1 MRELKIALGNSRQ
14 AKFWSNKTMSFDAIC
29 ERLKTPIRT
38 TETAEEYA
46 KLPKPK
52 RDEIKDKGGFVG
64 GHLRDNLRKVGNVEC
79 RSLWTPDIDNATP
92 EFVAALEKKLNFKCA
107 VYSTHS
113 HTPEMPRLRIV
124 APFTRDVSADEFVA
138 VSRYMAAE
146 LGIDMFDECSFIPN
160 QLMYWP
166 TCPSNG
172 QYISEFFD
180 GELLD
185 PDAILA
191 AHPNWQDCSLLPT
204 TSRESKVNKPSQKPQ
219 EDPISKSGVVGAFC
233 RTYSITAAIDRFLSD
248 IYAPSVMEGRYD
260 YISGESTAGVVIYDD
275 KFAYSHHA
283 TDPACGKLL
292 NAFDLVRTHKFGDD
306 DEKKSFAA
314 MTDFAIKD
322 DDVKSQLA
330 TERMEQANTDF
341 SDADWQKALVLDKQ
355 GHVKDT
361 LDNLVLILRHDEALQ
376 HIAFN
381 CHRDGIDAK
390 GGLPW
395 EQLKEGWNDSDNAAL
410 KVYLSN
416 TYGLYSP
423 TKTKDA
429 VLAVAAEKAYHPIK
443 EYLEELPAWDGTPRV
458 ETLFI
463 DYFGAADTTYTRAVS
478 RKSMVAAVARI
489 YHPGTKFDSVPIL
502 NGPQGIGKSTFFAK
516 LAGEWFSDSLTLT
529 DMRDKAGPEKLQ
541 GYWILE
547 LGELAG
553 MRKADVETVKSFISR
568 VDDKY
573 RASYGVSVES
583 HPRQCVIVGST
594 NAESGFLRD
603 ITGNRR
609 FWPIP
614 VSGSSRKKAWQIT
627 KDEVAQIWAETLVLY
642 RRGEK
647 LYLEGEDAVLAVAE
661 QADAMET
668 DEREG
673 LVRKYLDT
681 LLPDN
686 WDELDIF
693 ERRNF
698 LSGTGV
704 ADIGK
709 KGTVQRKLVCNLEI
723 WCECFGKDPSAL
735 KKVDSYELGSIM
747 QKLESW
753 EKYTGTRQ
761 GTSNFTHYGKQRA
774 YSRK

>member
-14 AKFWSNKTMSFDAIC
+14 AKFWSNKTMSFDDIC
-29 ERLKTPIRT
+29 DRLKTPIRT

-46 KLPKPK
+46 KLSKPK

-64 GHLRDNLRKVGNVEC
+64 GHLRDNLRKVGNVSC

-92 EFVAALEKKLNFKCA
+92 EFIAELEKKLTFKCA

-113 HTPEMPRLRIV
+113 HTPEAPRLRIV

-172 QYISEFFD
+172 EYISEFFD

-185 PDAILA
+185 PDAIFA

-219 EDPISKSGVVGAFC
+219 EDPLTKSGVIGAFC
-233 RTYSITAAIDRFLSD
+233 RAYSITAAIDQFLSG
-248 IYAPSVMEGRYD
+248 IYAPSVMDGRYD

-292 NAFDLVRTHKFGDD
+292 NAFDLVRIHKFGGD
-306 DEKKSFAA
+306 DEKKSFTA
-314 MTDFAIKD
+314 MTDFAVKD
-322 DDVKSQLA
+322 DAVKSQLTA
-330 TERMEQANTDF
+330 ERMEQASTDF
-341 SDADWQKALVLDKQ
+341 SDADWQKALELDKQ

-361 LDNLVLILRHDEALQ
+361 LDNLVLILRHDEALE

-395 EQLKEGWNDSDNAAL
+395 DQLKDGWNDSDNAAL

-416 TYGLYSP
+416 NYGVYSP

-443 EYLEELPAWDGTPRV
+443 EYLEELPAWDGIPRV

-463 DYFGAADTTYTRAVS
+463 DYFGAADNSYTRAVS

-583 HPRQCVIVGST
+583 HPRQCIIVGST

-673 LVRKYLDT
+673 LVRQYLDT

-698 LSGTGV
+698 LNGTGV

-709 KGTVQRKLVCNLEI
+709 QGTVQRKLVCNLEI

-735 KKVDSYELGSIM
+735 KKVDSYELGGIM

-753 EKYTGTRQ
+753 EKYQGTKQ
-761 GTSNFTHYGKQRA
+761 GTSVFAIYGKQRA

>member
-1 MRELKIALGNSRQ
+1 
-14 AKFWSNKTMSFDAIC
+14 MSFDEIC
-29 ERLKTPIRT
+29 SRLKTPIRT

-64 GHLRDNLRKVGNVEC
+64 GHLRDNHRKVGNVEC

-166 TCPSNG
+166 TCPANG
-172 QYISEFFD
+172 EYISEFFD

-260 YISGESTAGVVIYDD
+260 YISGESTAGVVLYDD

-292 NAFDLVRTHKFGDD
+292 NAFDLVRIHKFGGD

-376 HIAFN
+376 HIAFT

-395 EQLKEGWNDSDNAAL
+395 EQLKDGWNDSDNAAL

-673 LVRKYLDT
+673 LVRQYLDT

-709 KGTVQRKLVCNLEI
+709 QGTVQRKLVCNLEI